1 MRAAIVSDRRRDV
14 KAQVCGLTIA
24 AARCERDGER
34 LSLMAMSATQWKMPP
49 LVKVYEAL
57 GAIGDGRVRIENSR
71 RATVVSS
78 DESKT
83 YEVETSADGREIA
96 SNDNASYWQGYVGY
110 PAIAV
115 LLARGFY
122 RPPANVTDALA
133 GVAWKDLNRK
143 FKNDWARTIAEVEQN
158 LEQAGHDPD
167 AVRSEADAVLSF
179 LRALRPVRGKRI
191 RPPAEK
197 PALKTR

>member
-1 MRAAIVSDRRRDV
+1 MP
-14 KAQVCGLTIA
+14 
-24 AARCERDGER
+24 
-34 LSLMAMSATQWKMPP
+34 ATQWKMPP

-57 GAIGDGRVRIENSR
+57 GAIGDGRVRIVDAR
-71 RATVVSS
+71 RATVTSS
-78 DESKT
+78 DGSKI

-110 PAIAV
+110 PALAV

-133 GVAWKDLNRK
+133 GVPWKELNRK
-143 FKNDWARTIAEVEQN
+143 YKNDWVKTIAEVEKE

-167 AVRSEADAVLSF
+167 AVRSEAEAVLSD
-179 LRALRPVRGKRI
+179 LRALRPVRGKRS

-197 PALKTR
+197 PASKTRKQ

>member
-1 MRAAIVSDRRRDV
+1 
-14 KAQVCGLTIA
+14 
-24 AARCERDGER
+24 
-34 LSLMAMSATQWKMPP
+34 MPP

-57 GAIGDGRVRIENSR
+57 GAIGDGRVQIEDSQ
-71 RATVVSS
+71 RATVTSS
-78 DESKT
+78 DWSKT
-83 YEVETSADGREIA
+83 YEVETSADGRQIA

-133 GVAWKDLNRK
+133 GIAWKELNRK
-143 FKNDWARTIAEVEQN
+143 FRNDWARTIAEVEKE
-158 LEQAGHDPD
+158 LEQAGHNPD
-167 AVRSEADAVLSF
+167 AVRSEAEAVLSF
-179 LRALRPVRGKRI
+179 LRALRPVRSKRI

-197 PALKTR
+197 PAIKSR

>member
-1 MRAAIVSDRRRDV
+1 MP
-14 KAQVCGLTIA
+14 
-24 AARCERDGER
+24 
-34 LSLMAMSATQWKMPP
+34 MPATQWKMPP
-49 LVKVYEAL
+49 LVKAYEAL
-57 GAIGDGRVRIENSR
+57 GAIGDGRVRIEDSR
-71 RATVVSS
+71 RAAVASS
-78 DESKT
+78 DGSKT

-122 RPPANVTDALA
+122 RAPANVTDALA
-133 GVAWKDLNRK
+133 GVAWKELNRK
-143 FKNDWARTIAEVEQN
+143 FKNDWARTIAEVEQE

-167 AVRSEADAVLSF
+167 GVRSEAEAVLNF

-197 PALKTR
+197 PAIKSR

>member
-1 MRAAIVSDRRRDV
+1 
-14 KAQVCGLTIA
+14 
-24 AARCERDGER
+24 
-34 LSLMAMSATQWKMPP
+34 MAMSATQWKMPP

-57 GAIGDGRVRIENSR
+57 GAIGDGRVRIEDSR

-83 YEVETSADGREIA
+83 YEVETSEDGREIA

-133 GVAWKDLNRK
+133 GVAWKELNRK
-143 FKNDWARTIAEVEQN
+143 FKNDWARPIAEVEKN

>member
-1 MRAAIVSDRRRDV
+1 
-14 KAQVCGLTIA
+14 
-24 AARCERDGER
+24 
-34 LSLMAMSATQWKMPP
+34 MAMSATQWKMPP

-83 YEVETSADGREIA
+83 YEVETSADGHEIA

-122 RPPANVTDALA
+122 RPPANGTDALA

-167 AVRSEADAVLSF
+167 TVRSEADAVLSF

>member
-1 MRAAIVSDRRRDV
+1 
-14 KAQVCGLTIA
+14 
-24 AARCERDGER
+24 
-34 LSLMAMSATQWKMPP
+34 MPP

-57 GAIGDGRVRIENSR
+57 GAIGDGRVRIEDSR

-78 DESKT
+78 DGSKT

-115 LLARGFY
+115 LLARGLY
-122 RPPANVTDALA
+122 HPPANVTVALK
-133 GVAWKDLNRK
+133 GVAWKELNRK
-143 FKNDWARTIAEVEQN
+143 FKNDWARTIAQVDKQ

-167 AVRSEADAVLSF
+167 AVRSEAEAVLGF
-179 LRALRPVRGKRI
+179 LRALRPVRIKRI

-197 PALKTR
+197 PAIKSR

>member
-1 MRAAIVSDRRRDV
+1 
-14 KAQVCGLTIA
+14 
-24 AARCERDGER
+24 
-34 LSLMAMSATQWKMPP
+34 MAMSAPQWEMPP

-57 GAIGDGRVRIENSR
+57 GAIGDGRVRIEDSR

-78 DESKT
+78 DGSKT

-122 RPPANVTDALA
+122 RAPANVTDALA
-133 GVAWKDLNRK
+133 GVPWKELNRK
-143 FKNDWARTIAEVEQN
+143 FKNDWARTIAEVEKE

-167 AVRSEADAVLSF
+167 AVRSEAEAVLNF

-197 PALKTR
+197 PAIKSR